1 MSLLSFCTWLQD
13 TAVST
18 GIRESTYMF
27 PIIIAIHVMG
37 TATAVGTILALDFRL
52 LGWGMRRFPVSVIFK
67 ELRPWSMWGFAV
79 QSVSGLLLFWSEPLK
94 CYKATS
100 FWIKMIAMILAFLN
114 AFIFDKTLYPKVAP
128 WDNSIITPA
137 RARFASVASLVL
149 WSTVVF
155 TGRWTAYF

>member
-1 MSLLSFCTWLQD
+1 MTLLSFCDWLQN
-13 TAVST
+13 TAIST
-18 GIRESTYMF
+18 NIRESTYTF

-52 LGWGMRRFPVSVIFK
+52 PGWGMRRFPVSVIFT
-67 ELRPWSMWGFAV
+67 ELRPWSMAGFAV
-79 QSVSGLLLFWSEPLK
+79 QTLSGIMLFISEPLK

-100 FWIKMIAMILAFLN
+100 FWIKIIAMMLAFLN

-128 WDNSIITPA
+128 WDNSIITPS
-137 RARFASVASLVL
+137 RARFAAYASLVL

>member
-1 MSLLSFCTWLQD
+1 MSLLDFCTWLQD
-13 TAVST
+13 TSVST
-18 GIRESTYMF
+18 SIRESTYTF

-52 LGWGMRRFPVSVIFK
+52 LGWGMRRFPVSLIFK
-67 ELRPWSMWGFAV
+67 ELRPWSMIGFAV
-79 QSVSGLLLFWSEPLK
+79 QTVSGMMLFWSEPLK

-100 FWIKMIAMILAFLN
+100 FWIKIIAMMLAFLN
-114 AFIFDKTLYPKVAP
+114 AFIFDRTLYPKVAP

-137 RARFASVASLVL
+137 RARFAGWASLVL